1 LGTEAVLAAVSVA
14 AFSSN
19 FILFGAAPTRR
30 CLDPVTPMS
39 TGCKN
44 IDHSEEDLSRNLLR
58 VQLISG
64 GLFVAV
70 AVAGV
75 IDALRNYQSLVP
87 VPAMP
92 PPAAGGADKA
102 GAPAAAPAAPAATA
116 AGGRRALPVLFPL
129 TQATGLG
136 LAWTF

>member
-1 LGTEAVLAAVSVA
+1 A

-39 TGCKN
+39 SGCKN

-58 VQLISG
+58 VQLVSG

-70 AVAGV
+70 AVIGV
-75 IDALRNYQSLVP
+75 IDAIRNYQNLVP
-87 VPAMP
+87 TPAA
-92 PPAAGGADKA
+92 PPAATGGTDKEA
-102 GAPAAAPAAPAATA
+102 GPAVAPATPATPASSTA
-116 AGGRRALPVLFPL
+116 GTRGGLRALPVPFPL

-136 LAWTF
+136 LAW